1 MVITLKLVGV
11 VAVLLGLCVLG
22 LSVRIL
28 FHRSHRFPPT
38 EVGSNSEMR
47 RRGITCPKH
56 DELRQ
61 WRGCSS
67 ARGGVGGGCA
77 ACQVAPISG
86 ADTQ

>member
-1 MVITLKLVGV
+1 MALLKLIGV
-11 VAVLLGLCVLG
+11 VAVLLALCVLG

-38 EVGSNSEMR
+38 EVGSNPEMR

-61 WRGCSS
+61 WRGC
-67 ARGGVGGGCA
+67 ADGGCA
-77 ACQVAPISG
+77 ACPSG
-86 ADTQ
+86 HQRR